1 VNRIKQLRLAKGLSL
16 DALAQDMGGLV
27 TKQAL
32 SKYEKDRSKPSAT
45 VTNRLAA
52 ALGVKAVQLWY
63 APTVSVEFVAYR
75 RLSRLGKKE
84 QARIQ
89 AVVGKALEERCCLQ
103 ERLGLTS
110 SFDWVNKKRQVC
122 RPDEAETVAAE
133 IRKKWSLGSDSIADL
148 TGILEDRLVHV
159 LELDAEREFDGIS
172 AVARNEKGAV
182 MAGAVTT
189 RRAISG
195 DRQRM
200 NLAHELGHLVLEPT
214 SGCDEEDAAFR
225 FAGAFLVPAETL
237 RREIGSQRVNIQ
249 FGELLAL
256 KRRFGTSIQALLRRM
271 LDLEI
276 VSESAYKC
284 WQIEISK
291 QGWRKQEPEPLPSEK
306 PGWLNRMLLRAL
318 AEGIVTVAETENM
331 SVSVPSELAASLPV
345 NRAAFLRLPMEQ
357 RRRMLETQADQ
368 MRKHYEESG
377 DMHDLETGEIRDH
390 DST

>member
-1 VNRIKQLRLAKGLSL
+1 MNRIKQLRLAQGLSL
-16 DALAQDMGGLV
+16 DALAQAMGGLV

-32 SKYEKDRSKPSAT
+32 SKYEKDLSKPSAT

-89 AVVGKALEERCCLQ
+89 AVVDKALEERCRLQ

-110 SFDWVNKKRQVC
+110 SFDWVNKKRQVR
-122 RPDEAETVAAE
+122 RPDEAEAAAIE

-148 TGILEDRLVHV
+148 TGILEDRLIHV

-172 AVARNEKGAV
+172 AVAKDEKGAV

-256 KRRFGTSIQALLRRM
+256 KRRFGTSIQSLLRRM

-276 VSESAYKC
+276 VSESAYKY

-291 QGWRKQEPEPLPSEK
+291 QGWRKQEPEPLPPEK

-331 SVSVPSELAASLPV
+331 GVSVPSEMAVSLPV

-368 MRKHYEESG
+368 MRKHYKESG

-390 DST
+390 ESA